1 MEKVIEKLKINI
13 QNIPDRFMKLEEES
27 VTAKTAPGKWSKKE
41 ILGHLI
47 DSAFNNLR
55 RIIMVQYQ
63 PGAKI
68 IYDQDQWVRIQNYQ
82 EIDVNDL
89 VQLWIILNQ
98 QFVNLIERYPENMLN
113 LSIDTGKES
122 IEFCTAEFLI
132 KDYLDHM
139 EHHLKQI
146 FG

>member
-98 QFVNLIERYPENMLN
+98 QFVNLIER
-113 LSIDTGKES
+113 ID
-122 IEFCTAEFLI
+122 
-132 KDYLDHM
+132 
-139 EHHLKQI
+139 
-146 FG
+146 